1 LKEAKTSLKSSSFN
15 NSALYKH
22 NRGLFIFR
30 FLFNNMSLF
39 LEASFDSDVKARL
52 INPVVKKNI
61 NEKGDKP
68 IL

>member
-1 LKEAKTSLKSSSFN
+1 
-15 NSALYKH
+15 
-22 NRGLFIFR
+22 
-30 FLFNNMSLF
+30 MSLF

-52 INPVVKKNI
+52 INPVIKKNI